1 MPAKNSKRVP
11 PPAPAK
17 DKRWR
22 EVLHEVI
29 FEAETPAGKTFDV
42 GLLVAICL
50 SVLAVSLESVV
61 SIRAEYRV
69 ALRVAEWVFTGLFS
83 VEYVLRLCAVRR
95 PLAYATSFFGVIDL
109 LAVLPTFA
117 SLLLPGA
124 QSLVVVR
131 ALRLLRV
138 FRILKLTHF
147 LGEAQM
153 LSAAIRGSARKIMV
167 FLLTILIIMPIAGA
181 MMYLLEGE
189 AAGFTSIPTS
199 IYWSI
204 VTMTTVGYGDIVPL
218 TVPGQ
223 IVASILMITGYA
235 IIAVPTGIVT
245 VELAAAQKNSNTTI
259 ACPSCGADVH
269 ANDANYCRRCGT
281 KLDRGN
287 EPSRARS

>member
-17 DKRWR
+17 DSRWR

-29 FEAETPAGKTFDV
+29 FEAETPAGKAFDV

-61 SIRAEYRV
+61 SIRVEYRG

-131 ALRLLRV
+131 ALRLLWV
-138 FRILKLTHF
+138 FRIL
-147 LGEAQM
+147 
-153 LSAAIRGSARKIMV
+153 
-167 FLLTILIIMPIAGA
+167 
-181 MMYLLEGE
+181 
-189 AAGFTSIPTS
+189 
-199 IYWSI
+199 
-204 VTMTTVGYGDIVPL
+204 
-218 TVPGQ
+218 
-223 IVASILMITGYA
+223 
-235 IIAVPTGIVT
+235 
-245 VELAAAQKNSNTTI
+245 
-259 ACPSCGADVH
+259 
-269 ANDANYCRRCGT
+269 
-281 KLDRGN
+281 
-287 EPSRARS
+287 

>member
-1 MPAKNSKRVP
+1 MPAKNRKRP
-11 PPAPAK
+11 PTPAPAK
-17 DKRWR
+17 DQRWR

-29 FEAETPAGKTFDV
+29 FEAETPAGKAFDV
-42 GLLVAICL
+42 ALLIAICL

-61 SIRAEYRV
+61 SIRAEYGA
-69 ALRVAEWVFTGLFS
+69 ALRVTEWGFTALFS

-109 LAVLPTFA
+109 LAVLPTLA

-138 FRILKLTHF
+138 FRVLKLTHF

-189 AAGFTSIPTS
+189 VAGFTSIPTS
-199 IYWSI
+199 IYWAI

-245 VELAAAQKNSNTTI
+245 VELAAAQKNSDSTI
-259 ACPSCGADVH
+259 SCPECGAEGH
-269 ANDANYCRRCGT
+269 ANDADYCRRCGT
-281 KLDRGN
+281 KLEPDDA
-287 EPSRARS
+287 PSRARS